1 MRWRPHR
8 STRTDTLVPYTTLF
22 RSSDDDAIRV
32 HSRGVTRKYGPYES
46 GLVVVQRQVMDMH
59 TGFAAQRK
67 AQHRLGDA
75 VGGHRLIAT
84 QRPARDS
91 AEQRRELLRDRFA
104 GAMLAALAE
113 PPRRLKNIP
122 GGKVEGRCGFPH
134 YPPHP
139 RAKS

>member
-75 VGGHRLIAT
+75 VGGQRLIAT

-91 AEQRRELLRDRFA
+91 AEQRRELLRY
-104 GAMLAALAE
+104 E
-113 PPRRLKNIP
+113 ERRV
-122 GGKVEGRCGFPH
+122 GSEWVSTG
-134 YPPHP
+134 
-139 RAKS
+139 

>member
-84 QRPARDS
+84 RS
-91 AEQRRELLRDRFA
+91 EEHTSELQSLMRSSYAVFCLTKKRNTNVNQNDKIQA
-104 GAMLAALAE
+104 Y
-113 PPRRLKNIP
+113 N
-122 GGKVEGRCGFPH
+122 
-134 YPPHP
+134 
-139 RAKS
+139 

>member
-84 QRPARDS
+84 HRPARDS
-91 AEQRRELLRDRFA
+91 RSEEHTSELQSLMRISHAVFC
-104 GAMLAALAE
+104 
-113 PPRRLKNIP
+113 LK
-122 GGKVEGRCGFPH
+122 KT
-134 YPPHP
+134 
-139 RAKS
+139 KQQ